1 MIGYVAFLMIRVVW
15 QNYEINQKIAN
26 LKIEIEEI
34 KKQSKHLENLI
45 VYYGS
50 NIYREVE
57 ARRKLGL
64 KKPGETI
71 VPLPNLD
78 KKEERKIDDKN
89 DGVSKKNIEPNYLKW
104 WELIVGS

>member
-1 MIGYVAFLMIRVVW
+1 MMIKVVW

-26 LKIEIEEI
+26 LKIEIEKI

-89 DGVSKKNIEPNYLKW
+89 SEASNKIVEPNYVKW
-104 WELIVGS
+104 WKLVIQNF